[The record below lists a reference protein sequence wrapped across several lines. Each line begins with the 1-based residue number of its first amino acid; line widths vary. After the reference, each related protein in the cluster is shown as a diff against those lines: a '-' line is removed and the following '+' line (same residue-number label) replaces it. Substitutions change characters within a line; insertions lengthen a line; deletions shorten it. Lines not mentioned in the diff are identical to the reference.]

1 MMDDKP
7 TNFDYGED
15 RKRFADL
22 LNKDECEL
30 LAIIAS
36 KLLDSNYTRYTDRLS
51 RDIAAVVLGT
61 IARSEPDEYTVTVS
75 ARADG
80 VKKFR
85 GSVIKRSF
93 DDMEDLRLNALECGQ
108 ELAGR
113 IKSEIKEWELD
124 GISVTVTKI
133 PHSLL
138 EG

>member
-22 LNKDECEL
+22 LNKDAREL

-36 KLLDSNYTRYTDRLS
+36 KLLDSNYTIYTDRLS
-51 RDIAAVVLGT
+51 QDIAVVVLGT

-85 GSVIKRSF
+85 GSVVKRSS
-93 DDMEDLRLNALECGQ
+93 DMEDLRLSVMECAHD
-108 ELAGR
+108 LAGR

-124 GISVTVTKI
+124 GISVTVTKN

-138 EG
+138 DG

>member
-7 TNFDYGED
+7 TNFDYNEN

-22 LNKDECEL
+22 LNKDACEL

-36 KLLDSNYTRYTDRLS
+36 KLLDSNYTIYTDRLS
-51 RDIAAVVLGT
+51 QDIAVAVLGT

-75 ARADG
+75 ARTDG

-85 GSVIKRSF
+85 GSVVKRSF
-93 DDMEDLRLNALECGQ
+93 DMEDLRLDVLECAQ

-124 GISVTVTKI
+124 GISVTVTKN
-133 PHSLL
+133 PRSLL
-138 EG
+138 DG